1 MENERTERTV
11 TITVEE
17 YFEGVNAISLLN
29 AVVDVL
35 DTTDIPDILM
45 ASVIRAIVGLG
56 ARNNDVD

>member
-1 MENERTERTV
+1 MENERTV

-17 YFEGVNAISLLN
+17 YFEAVNAIALLN

-35 DTTDIPDILM
+35 DTTDIPDISL

-56 ARNNDVD
+56 AHHDENG

>member
-1 MENERTERTV
+1 MENERTV

-17 YFEGVNAISLLN
+17 YFEAVNAIALLN

-35 DTTDIPDILM
+35 DTTDIPDILL

-56 ARNNDVD
+56 AHHDENG

>member
-1 MENERTERTV
+1 MEERTV

-17 YFEGVNAISLLN
+17 YFEAVNAIALLN

-35 DTTDIPDILM
+35 DTTDIPDILL

-56 ARNNDVD
+56 AHHDENG

>member
-1 MENERTERTV
+1 MEERTV

-17 YFEGVNAISLLN
+17 YFEAVNAIALLN

-35 DTTDIPDILM
+35 DTTDIPDILL

-56 ARNNDVD
+56 ARHDENG

>member
-1 MENERTERTV
+1 MDKENMV
-11 TITVEE
+11 TIPVEE

-35 DTTDIPDILM
+35 DTCDIPDILM

-56 ARNNDVD
+56 AHHDENG